1 MRSQRGFLAG
11 APTGFPGPTAIRSM
25 TGGPSLEFQM
35 QCARGRIP
43 ESYFVVGKTVY
54 CIFKEPEQSLSVVF
68 PNTRSGSPSDASEAM
83 AEAGRVHH
91 FLQA

>member
-25 TGGPSLEFQM
+25 SGGPSLEFQM

-43 ESYFVVGKTVY
+43 ESYFVVGKTRSSD
-54 CIFKEPEQSLSVVF
+54 SLMDRGVQIELS
-68 PNTRSGSPSDASEAM
+68 
-83 AEAGRVHH
+83 AEE
-91 FLQA
+91 